1 MNNIEIIKYLNYNIK
16 MLYFPAPSE
25 APQNFFIFF
34 FKFQNY
40 LVNLKKNL

>member
-25 APQNFFIFF
+25 ALAKLFHFFLQISKLSR
-34 FKFQNY
+34 KFE
-40 LVNLKKNL
+40 KNL